1 MQIRNYSRHTLRI
14 ATQNAQ
20 AERDA
25 GIPDRAVP
33 DDVRQPIT
41 LDLRSAGGRHLRLE
55 PRRGYIAWRAVDV
68 DSGVVLDGGAL
79 KTLLHAIADD
89 LPRMLGARNY
99 Q

>member
-1 MQIRNYSRHTLRI
+1 MQIRKYPAPSLRI
-14 ATQNAQ
+14 ATQKAQ

-25 GIPDRAVP
+25 GIPDRAP
-33 DDVRQPIT
+33 ADVREPIS
-41 LDLRSAGGRHLRLE
+41 LDLRSAGGRNLRLE

-68 DSGVVLDGGAL
+68 DSGVVLEGGAL
-79 KTLLHAIADD
+79 KTLLRMIADD